1 MDTKEFTKEFLEE
14 LEDFFERCG
23 FRNWEFKTSYD
34 NTLTAQISGVSI
46 SWEIGQTKETIT
58 YDDVKLD
65 FKEYGERNH
74 KLLELYNKYKY
85 FYHCYFKGVK
95 RSQPQYSDLKFEV
108 IFDDREVGQDF
119 LYAILGNLNWDLK
132 DENAEKDNFE
142 VLKKLFAEFEIS
154 PQVVLKYKDNKEETY
169 YECPDYI
176 SVSRFE

>member
-23 FRNWEFKTSYD
+23 FRNWEFKMSYD
-34 NTLTAQISGVSI
+34 NILTARISGVSI
-46 SWEIGQTKETIT
+46 SWEIGKTKETIT

-74 KLLELYNKYKY
+74 KLLELFNEYKY

-95 RSQPQYSDLKFEV
+95 RSQPQYSDF
-108 IFDDREVGQDF
+108 
-119 LYAILGNLNWDLK
+119 
-132 DENAEKDNFE
+132 NFE
-142 VLKKLFAEFEIS
+142 VLKKLFAEFERS

-176 SVSRFE
+176 SVGRFE